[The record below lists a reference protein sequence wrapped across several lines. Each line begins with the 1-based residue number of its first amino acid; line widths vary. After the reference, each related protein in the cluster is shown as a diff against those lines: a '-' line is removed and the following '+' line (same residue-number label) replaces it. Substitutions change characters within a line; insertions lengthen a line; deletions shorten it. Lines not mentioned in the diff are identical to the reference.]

1 VLVWR
6 AAGRLGIGAAVAQP
20 AVEAGL
26 VEFGGR
32 VRFRHPLVRS
42 AVYRSAPVPDKQQA
56 HAALAEVTDPQ
67 ADPDRRAWHRA
78 AAAAGPDE
86 QVAAELER
94 SAGRAQA
101 RGGLAAAAAFWE
113 RAAALT
119 ADPAR
124 RAGRTLA
131 AAQAS
136 LRAGAFGKTLD
147 LLAMAEAGPLDE
159 LQGARA
165 DLLRGQAAFASGLY
179 SDAPALLLK
188 AARRLEPLDLD
199 LARETYLDAYQAARF
214 AGHLAG
220 AGNVLE
226 VSRAAQGLP
235 PPAHLPR
242 PGDLLLDGLG
252 LLVTD
257 GPGAAAPAL
266 RRATRAFA
274 SADVPAAEALWWGWL
289 ASAAGYALWDHDW
302 DLTARQVQLAR
313 EVGALGQ
320 LPILLSPMAMD
331 AVWSG
336 DLGAS
341 ASLIAEADTVRA
353 ATGSRQVPFAAAM
366 LAAFRGREAE
376 AAPLIQATLEH
387 AAAGGQGGTVPG
399 AYWVA
404 AVLCNG
410 LDRYEEALAAARQA
424 REHEHAFTSAWALPE
439 LIEAAVRTGSMRA
452 ASDALDLLAEGARA
466 GGTDWGLGIEARCR
480 ALLSEGEEAER
491 LYTEAIGRLG
501 RTRLRPDLAR
511 AHLLYGEW
519 LSQQQRRGEARGPL
533 RTAHDMLEAIG
544 MEAFAARARR
554 ELQATGETA
563 RKRTVATGIGL
574 TAQEA
579 QIAQLARDGLSNP
592 EIGARLFL
600 SPRTVQYHLG
610 KVFTKLDITSR
621 SQLHRALSAT
631 SDAATPR

>member
-1 VLVWR
+1 
-6 AAGRLGIGAAVAQP
+6 
-20 AVEAGL
+20 VEAGL

-42 AVYRSAPVPDKQQA
+42 AVYRSAPVPDRQQA
-56 HAALAEVTDPQ
+56 HAALAEATDPQ

-78 AAAAGPDE
+78 AAAPGPDE

-101 RGGLAAAAAFWE
+101 RGGLAATAAFWE
-113 RAAALT
+113 RAAELT
-119 ADPAR
+119 AEPAR

-136 LRAGAFGKTLD
+136 LRAGAFAKGLD
-147 LLAMAEAGPLDE
+147 LLAIAEAGPLDE

-179 SDAPALLLK
+179 GDAPPLLLK
-188 AARRLEPLDLD
+188 AARRLELLDLD
-199 LARETYLDAYQAARF
+199 LARETYLDAYQAAMF
-214 AGHLAG
+214 AGHLTG
-220 AGNVLE
+220 AGDLIE
-226 VSRAAQGLP
+226 VSRAARALP
-235 PPAHLPR
+235 SPAHPPR
-242 PGDLLLDGLG
+242 PGDLLLDGLA

-257 GPGAAAPAL
+257 GPAAAAPVL
-266 RRATRAFA
+266 RQARRAFA
-274 SADVPAAEALWWGWL
+274 STDIPAVEALRWGWL
-289 ASAAGYALWDHDW
+289 APAAGYVLWDHDW

-313 EVGALGQ
+313 EAGALGQ
-320 LPILLSPMAMD
+320 LPFLLSRMAMD

-336 DLGAS
+336 DFAVA
-341 ASLIAEADTVRA
+341 ASLVAEADAVRA
-353 ATGSRQVPFAAAM
+353 ATGSRFMSYSAAM

-376 AAPLIQATLEH
+376 AAPLIQATLEQ
-387 AAAGGQGGTVPG
+387 AAAGGQGGGVTW
-399 AYWVA
+399 AHWAA

-410 LDRYEEALAAARQA
+410 LGRYQEALAAARQA
-424 REHEHAFTSAWALPE
+424 REDQHAFAAAWALPE
-439 LIEAAVRTGSMRA
+439 LIEAAARTGSIRA
-452 ASDALDLLAEGARA
+452 ARDALDLLAEKARA

-491 LYTEAIGRLG
+491 LYREAIERLG
-501 RTRLRPDLAR
+501 RTRLRPDVAR

-519 LSQQQRRGEARGPL
+519 LRRQRRRGEAREEL
-533 RTAHDMLEAIG
+533 RPAHSMLEEMG
-544 MEAFAARARR
+544 LEAFAARARR

-563 RKRTVATGIGL
+563 RKRTVAASIEL

-579 QIAQLARDGLSNP
+579 QIARLARDGLSNP
-592 EIGARLFL
+592 EIGARLFV

-621 SQLHRALSAT
+621 SQLHRVLSAT
-631 SDAATPR
+631 SDAATLR

>member
-1 VLVWR
+1 M
-6 AAGRLGIGAAVAQP
+6 
-20 AVEAGL
+20 
-26 VEFGGR
+26 EFGGR
-32 VRFRHPLVRS
+32 MRFRHPLVRS
-42 AVYRSAPVPDKQQA
+42 ATYRSASVPERQEA
-56 HAALAEVTDPQ
+56 HQALAEATDPV

-86 QVAAELER
+86 QVAEELER

-101 RGGLAAAAAFWE
+101 LGGLAAAAAFWE

-136 LRAGAFGKTLD
+136 LRAGAFGQTLD
-147 LLAMAEAGPLDE
+147 LLAMAEAGPQDE

-199 LARETYLDAYQAARF
+199 LARETYLHAHQAARF

-220 AGNVLE
+220 AGDLLE

-235 PPAHLPR
+235 PPAHPPR
-242 PGDLLLDGLG
+242 PGDLLLDGLA

-257 GPGAAAPAL
+257 GPAAAAPAL
-266 RRATRAFA
+266 RRASSAFA
-274 SADVPAAEALWWGWL
+274 SADIPAAEALRWGWL

-313 EVGALGQ
+313 EAGALGQ
-320 LPILLSPMAMD
+320 LPILLSRMAMD

-336 DLGAS
+336 DLGAG

-353 ATGSRQVPFAAAM
+353 ATGSRHVSYAAAM
-366 LAAFRGREAE
+366 LAAFRGWEAE
-376 AAPLIQATLEH
+376 AAPLIQATLEQ
-387 AAAGGQGGTVPG
+387 AAAGGQGATV
-399 AYWVA
+399 ALAHWVA
-404 AVLCNG
+404 AVLYNG
-410 LDRYEEALAAARQA
+410 LGRYEEALAAARQA
-424 REHEHAFTSAWALPE
+424 REDQHAFAAAWALPE
-439 LIEAAVRTGSMRA
+439 LIEAAARTGSMRA
-452 ASDALDLLAEGARA
+452 SRDALDLLTGRARA
-466 GGTDWGLGIEARCR
+466 GGTDWGLGLEARSR

-491 LYTEAIGRLG
+491 LYREAIGRLG

-511 AHLLYGEW
+511 AHLL
-519 LSQQQRRGEARGPL
+519 
-533 RTAHDMLEAIG
+533 
-544 MEAFAARARR
+544 
-554 ELQATGETA
+554 
-563 RKRTVATGIGL
+563 
-574 TAQEA
+574 
-579 QIAQLARDGLSNP
+579 
-592 EIGARLFL
+592 
-600 SPRTVQYHLG
+600 
-610 KVFTKLDITSR
+610 
-621 SQLHRALSAT
+621 
-631 SDAATPR
+631 